1 MGCSI
6 GHVRGIVAGLFLFLL
21 TMAGV
26 HAEGNAATA
35 AEAAVKWDGEV
46 EFGYVKTS
54 GNTDIENIVLKAKL
68 ANDRPEWFHEL
79 RFNGLRTKDSGN
91 TTAKNYMVEGLSRYK
106 WSPRQYVFAS
116 GRYEKDDFA
125 GYDYRIVGVVG
136 VGRQVLKAETRRLDL
151 EVGAGGRQTAFI
163 DEPDSS
169 ETIGRLAGDFK
180 WQISETSEFR
190 EELYSELGGDNTVT
204 NSLSE
209 LKVKVIGHLAVKM
222 AVRVTHNTDVPPDTD
237 KTDVRSTVTVA
248 YDF

>member
-1 MGCSI
+1 MIGFSI
-6 GHVRGIVAGLFLFLL
+6 GHARGIVAAMFLL
-21 TMAGV
+21 TIAAAA
-26 HAEGNAATA
+26 AEDGAADA
-35 AEAAVKWDGEV
+35 EEAAVKWGGEV

-68 ANDRPEWFHEL
+68 ENDRPQWFHEL
-79 RFNGLRTKDSGN
+79 RFSGIRTEDSGN
-91 TTAKNYMVEGLSRYK
+91 TTAKNYLLQGLTRYK
-106 WSPRQYVFAS
+106 WSQRQYAFAS

-136 VGRQVLKAETRRLDL
+136 IGRKVLKAESYHLDL
-151 EVGAGGRQTAFI
+151 EVGVGGRQTAFI
-163 DEPDSS
+163 DKPDSR
-169 ETIGRLAGDFK
+169 EGIGRLAGNFK
-180 WQISETSEFR
+180 WQISETSEFS

-237 KTDVRSTVTVA
+237 KTDVRSAVTVA